1 MSIGQLVEVH
11 TGQIHSLGIQPLT
24 VGRHEDADIVL
35 TDPQVSRQHAEI
47 AMQGGKWVIRDLGS
61 ANGTFVNGQRLAG
74 LYVLESNDIV
84 EVGQTRFRFEMMTD
98 LAEQDTLVDRLP
110 IPAAAGGQREIPWL
124 TLGLA
129 VAVVAI
135 IVLFGLFVV
144 WPAIESG
151 DQIVQGPAGT
161 TGAPTQASPAVE
173 ASSAAPTDMPQ
184 PANPTST
191 AIPTIAPPTQEPTI
205 SPPTLAPTNTP
216 VPAPTIGTFDASQT
230 TITEGECVRLAWR
243 DVENA
248 GRVVLSDVGPV
259 GPSGKVDV
267 CLSATRT
274 YTLLARGPGGTTEA
288 EVEIEVLP
296 PEGPLIEYFRVV
308 PSIVSPGACADLE
321 WGKVE
326 NAISAVIEPDL
337 GGVATPGNQQ
347 VCPGETTTY
356 VLTAEDETGTSEAE
370 TTLIVS
376 TGAEP
381 KPVIAYFTAN
391 PASIQAAECTTL
403 DWGKVDYATAVRI
416 DNNIGGVA
424 TPGSQEVCLA
434 ATTTFVMTAEGAGG
448 LTERELTV
456 AVSPGPQEA
465 LPDLVL
471 ESILFEPNP
480 CYRAQTCKVRIKVR
494 NDGPVAAQHFVVRW
508 APEGEEVVPVGW
520 DMDGLGSDQ
529 EITLTYNWIPNRIN
543 ENWRTM
549 ALVDENN
556 EVSEIEEGAANAL
569 EQFITVL
576 EP

>member
-1 MSIGQLVEVH
+1 
-11 TGQIHSLGIQPLT
+11 
-24 VGRHEDADIVL
+24 
-35 TDPQVSRQHAEI
+35 
-47 AMQGGKWVIRDLGS
+47 
-61 ANGTFVNGQRLAG
+61 
-74 LYVLESNDIV
+74 
-84 EVGQTRFRFEMMTD
+84 
-98 LAEQDTLVDRLP
+98 
-110 IPAAAGGQREIPWL
+110 
-124 TLGLA
+124 
-129 VAVVAI
+129 
-135 IVLFGLFVV
+135 
-144 WPAIESG
+144 
-151 DQIVQGPAGT
+151 
-161 TGAPTQASPAVE
+161 
-173 ASSAAPTDMPQ
+173 
-184 PANPTST
+184 
-191 AIPTIAPPTQEPTI
+191 
-205 SPPTLAPTNTP
+205 
-216 VPAPTIGTFDASQT
+216 
-230 TITEGECVRLAWR
+230 
-243 DVENA
+243 
-248 GRVVLSDVGPV
+248 
-259 GPSGKVDV
+259 VDV